1 MKILPKY
8 KERIPTSIIE
18 RIKKVEPATIGHY
31 LHFGFMAPRI
41 KSALPN
47 VKVVGQ
53 AVTVKTTANDGVMVH
68 KAVSLSS
75 EGDVIVI
82 DRSGDP
88 KHACVG
94 EIVAFAAKVKKIAG
108 IIVDGPMTDIQAIK
122 DLDFPVFATGLS
134 PITTKIIG
142 QSGEINTT
150 VHCGGVSVRP
160 GDLILADDNG
170 VLVFPSENIEDM
182 TSILEVAEA
191 NDERER
197 SVKERLKSGINLAS
211 ISKADALLKK
221 NGVI

>member
-1 MKILPKY
+1 
-8 KERIPTSIIE
+8 
-18 RIKKVEPATIGHY
+18 
-31 LHFGFMAPRI
+31 
-41 KSALPN
+41 
-47 VKVVGQ
+47 
-53 AVTVKTTANDGVMVH
+53 
-68 KAVSLSS
+68 
-75 EGDVIVI
+75 
-82 DRSGDP
+82 
-88 KHACVG
+88 
-94 EIVAFAAKVKKIAG
+94 FAAKVKKIAG

-197 SVKERLKSGINLAS
+197 SVKER
-211 ISKADALLKK
+211 
-221 NGVI
+221 